1 MNAITKILT
10 CLVPLAIHA
19 FAHAAS
25 GEMGTGVPEFGMYSD
40 ATGAEVRVWRLTN
53 AALGFPAACASLR
66 LTPTTMGINPYK
78 MAVATLLTAKASGR
92 PVRFYAHAERDGG
105 CGVDYVEMQG

>member
-1 MNAITKILT
+1 MPTSTQRQPDMNAITKILT

-40 ATGAEVRVWRLTN
+40 ATGAEPHRVSRRLFGLSQT
-53 AALGFPAACASLR
+53 
-66 LTPTTMGINPYK
+66 
-78 MAVATLLTAKASGR
+78 
-92 PVRFYAHAERDGG
+92 
-105 CGVDYVEMQG
+105 GVV